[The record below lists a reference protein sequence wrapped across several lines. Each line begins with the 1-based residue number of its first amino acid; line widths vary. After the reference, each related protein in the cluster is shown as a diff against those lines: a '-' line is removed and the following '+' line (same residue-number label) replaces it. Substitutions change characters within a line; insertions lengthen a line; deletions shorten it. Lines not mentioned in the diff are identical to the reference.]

1 MPILI
6 QNITGGIS
14 DIISDNITNIQ
25 NVESY
30 VYTTKCNHIEVPGF
44 EAFVFDF
51 SKVTSSEVLNSGNNH
66 GLIINNKST
75 FKELNITY

>member
-6 QNITGGIS
+6 QNINGSVS
-14 DIISDNITNIQ
+14 DIISDNIINIQ

-30 VYTTKCNHIEVPGF
+30 VYTTECNHIEVPGF

-51 SKVTSSEVLNSGNNH
+51 SKVTSSEVLNTGNNY
-66 GLIINNKST
+66 GLIINNKSI
-75 FKELNITY
+75 FKEINITY